1 MSVVRRGVH
10 GMSLVEQSTWQRPN
24 QDNRRE
30 ANADKSRRL
39 GRRFF
44 AGYEAALGRLH
55 VPKVDWKHSFLPRNG
70 DQQTFGACF
79 CGKTAS

>member
-1 MSVVRRGVH
+1 
-10 GMSLVEQSTWQRPN
+10 MSLVEQSTWQRPN
-24 QDNRRE
+24 QDNRKE

-39 GRRFF
+39 VGRCLNTNIF
-44 AGYEAALGRLH
+44 ACYEAALGRLH
-55 VPKVDWKHSFLPRNG
+55 VPKVDWKHSFLPRNV

>member
-1 MSVVRRGVH
+1 
-10 GMSLVEQSTWQRPN
+10 MSLVEQSTWQRPN

-39 GRRFF
+39 GRRFLDTNIF